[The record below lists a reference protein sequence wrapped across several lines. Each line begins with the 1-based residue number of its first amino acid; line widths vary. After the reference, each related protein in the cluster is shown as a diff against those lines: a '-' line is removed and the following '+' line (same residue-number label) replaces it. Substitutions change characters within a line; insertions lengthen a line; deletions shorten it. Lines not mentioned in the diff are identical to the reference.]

1 MQTSI
6 NEERIHMS
14 VRQGVSTATVVV
26 ILTGDLAIFQG
37 QASAQSQ
44 RIVRGTVQDP
54 SRAAPSGARVT
65 APSSGDQFSSLTTVT
80 QQVKH
85 EKFDQYE
92 IGVKWDVAPT
102 LTVTTAV

>member
-1 MQTSI
+1 
-6 NEERIHMS
+6 MS
-14 VRQGVSTATVVV
+14 VRQSVSTVTVVV
-26 ILTGDLAIFQG
+26 ILTGALAIFQG

-54 SRAAPSGARVT
+54 TRAALSGARVT

-80 QQVKH
+80 QQVKP
-85 EKFDQYE
+85 EKFDNYE
-92 IGVKWDVAPT
+92 IDVKWDVAPT